1 LSKFPPGNVCFYRP
15 ARKQKRVYNER
26 DVGRIVA
33 YARND
38 GANDVLLIA
47 YILQSFG
54 LRTLQCTIFK
64 VLDVLNTGFFLA
76 AIITVLKGLINIF
89 KGMKML
95 RTGKKSFLPGLLEA
109 LVPKRFLS
117 SLGTFLVYTGFASAV
132 AGAGVVF
139 FTSLTNNVAVYL
151 LMKGICDAEPAPL
164 SVSVKNIDIGDFGDK
179 LDEVA
184 SLLSEV
190 KHVVED
196 K

>member
-1 LSKFPPGNVCFYRP
+1 LSQFLPGKVCFIRP
-15 ARKQKRVYNER
+15 ARKKPRVYTER

-54 LRTLQCTIFK
+54 LRTLQCTVFK
-64 VLDVLNTGFFLA
+64 ILDILNTGFFLA
-76 AIITVLKGLINIF
+76 AIITTLKGIITLF
-89 KGMKML
+89 KGLKIL
-95 RTGKKSFLPGLLEA
+95 RTGKKSSLPGIIEF
-109 LVPKRFLS
+109 LVPKRYLG

-151 LMKGICDAEPAPL
+151 LMKGVCDAEPAPL
-164 SVSVKNIDIGDFGDK
+164 SVPVRGVEIGDFADK

-184 SLLSEV
+184 QLLNEV
-190 KHVVED
+190 KSAVED

>member
-1 LSKFPPGNVCFYRP
+1 MSKFPPGNVCFYRP

>member
-1 LSKFPPGNVCFYRP
+1 
-15 ARKQKRVYNER
+15 
-26 DVGRIVA
+26 
-33 YARND
+33 
-38 GANDVLLIA
+38 
-47 YILQSFG
+47 
-54 LRTLQCTIFK
+54 
-64 VLDVLNTGFFLA
+64 
-76 AIITVLKGLINIF
+76 VLKGLINIF